1 MTPARPAARGG
12 RNLVARVQAT
22 LYRHRWIRW
31 AAAIGAAVIVMV
43 ALSGGADPEVVPAAP
58 EPSGPANRLP
68 PGTRGVPVPVD
79 SAAFAVGDS
88 VDVHAVLDGAAVV
101 RAALVVEARGGQ
113 DGVIA
118 DEVVV
123 AVPAERVDATVD
135 ALTTGGVILVLVPHP
150 AAPEPAPTLAPDP
163 ELTPP

>member
-1 MTPARPAARGG
+1 MTTARPAARGG
-12 RNLVARVQAT
+12 RSLVGRAQAT

-43 ALSGGADPEVVPAAP
+43 ALGGGADPEVAPTAP
-58 EPSGPANRLP
+58 EPSGPADLLP
-68 PGTRGVPVPVD
+68 AGTRGVPVPVD

-101 RAALVVEARGGQ
+101 RAALVVEARE
-113 DGVIA
+113 DE

-123 AVPAERVDATVD
+123 AVPAERVDAAVD

-163 ELTPP
+163 ELPPP